1 MSKACGIGLVL
12 YELGAFTRAVV
23 GWANVQAHPTAPQ
36 TDSTPCAEADR
47 GSSGAAPCSVLS
59 SSENLALP
67 RFELRV
73 PNYNNEGQPIELI
86 MNLPEIQVMIDQMA
100 FQLYGDKYDPI
111 LAQAIS

>member
-1 MSKACGIGLVL
+1 MSYYFSL
-12 YELGAFTRAVV
+12 
-23 GWANVQAHPTAPQ
+23 ANDQAHQPSGQNEAQ
-36 TDSTPCAEADR
+36 TTRIDLKP
-47 GSSGAAPCSVLS
+47 GGSGAAPCSVLS